1 MGKGEHLGEFEQVVL
16 LAVAR
21 LGDAG
26 YGVTIRR
33 EIERRTGREATVGA
47 VYATLSRLE
56 EKGLVSSME
65 GEPEPRRG
73 GRARRHFRI
82 EPEGAVALRIARG
95 MMDRM
100 WEGLEGDLLGE
111 SSGGAASGG

>member
-1 MGKGEHLGEFEQVVL
+1 MSKGSHLGEFEQIVL

-21 LGDAG
+21 LGDDG

-33 EIERRTGREATVGA
+33 EIERRTGRDVTIGS

-56 EKGLVSSME
+56 EKALVSSRA

-73 GRARRHFRI
+73 GRARRHFRL
-82 EPEGAVALRIARG
+82 EPAGARALRSARG

-100 WEGLEGDLLGE
+100 WEALDLDRAQGHR
-111 SSGGAASGG
+111 

>member
-1 MGKGEHLGEFEQVVL
+1 MGKGAYLGEFEQIVL

-21 LGDAG
+21 LLGEG

-33 EIERRTGREATVGA
+33 EIERRTGRDVTIGA

-56 EKGLVSSME
+56 EKSLLSSCE

-73 GRARRHFRI
+73 GRARRHFRL
-82 EPEGAVALRIARG
+82 EPAGARALRAARG
-95 MMDRM
+95 MMDSM
-100 WEGLEGDLLGE
+100 WDGLDLE
-111 SSGGAASGG
+111 AASEPR